1 MMAANTT
8 DKASAHTCTPT
19 PPAEVTQAITA
30 LRKRL
35 ARWELEHLRRHCAD
49 LAQRLD
55 TAQTRIETLETEVWR
70 AWDAADSWRDQTHEL
85 VNELQHA
92 GRTIGLT
99 QDGALVAMG
108 AGEEGG
114 AA

>member
-1 MMAANTT
+1 MQTT
-8 DKASAHTCTPT
+8 TAT
-19 PPAEVTQAITA
+19 PAEATKAIGA

-35 ARWELEHLRRHCAD
+35 SRWELDHLRQHCAD

-55 TAQTRIETLETEVWR
+55 DALSRIDTLESEVSR

-85 VNELQHA
+85 VNDLHEA
-92 GRTIGLT
+92 GKTVGLT
-99 QDGALVAMG
+99 MGGELVVLA
-108 AGEEGG
+108 ETLQGG